1 MFEYLTQIDEK
12 IYGRYLT
19 VERNIKAA
27 SNSFYDSFLDLQENF
42 LKIIIGKEKIEFGP
56 HVSCGELLRRPD
68 VQKLFT
74 TYYGVDLNT
83 YDKMGDYAKKA
94 NEHKHRKEKHIEV
107 ETVIKYMHIFYG
119 VSSKCAGTAA
129 VAPFDEGYFKK
140 IFGSMSKVDE
150 RLSGVEEGQQ
160 EILDGQQEILNR
172 LRTLENAKHENHTV
186 PNNGTD
192 GKTVLKNFVSRAE
205 KEYNWFGTNEE
216 FTKSKKVLMIVQ
228 SALIL
233 VGLISTI
240 LSSVSIDLYSTF
252 TFFENIVLI
261 QTIILL
267 THTMRAKKRYLHS
280 DLARYNSYKFVLNAD
295 GIWRDSNKE
304 KKRYRWL
311 RRISYICV
319 IANIIIIWTMG
330 SGAVRIFATIF
341 ELAFLALTIATVF
354 LSINLYCMYCTIV
367 ITGLNSSGTE
377 RVALVYDC
385 NAKKLFDIEE
395 YEKRFPSFI

>member
-19 VERNIKAA
+19 VERDIKAA

-42 LKIIIGKEKIEFGP
+42 LKTVTKKSEIEFGP

-68 VQKLFT
+68 VKELFVT
-74 TYYGVDLNT
+74 CYGVDFNV
-83 YDKMGDYAKKA
+83 YDKMGDYTKKA

-107 ETVIKYMHIFYG
+107 ETVVKYMRIFYD
-119 VSSKCAGTAA
+119 VSRKCAVSTG

-160 EILDGQQEILNR
+160 EILDGQQEILKR
-172 LRTLENAKHENHTV
+172 LRTLEDARYEKHSV
-186 PNNGTD
+186 PNNGAD
-192 GKTVLKNFVSRAE
+192 GKTILKNFISRAE
-205 KEYNWFGTNEE
+205 KRYNWFGTNSD
-216 FTKSKKVLMIVQ
+216 FLKSKKVLLLVQ

-233 VGLISTI
+233 VGIISTAV
-240 LSSVSIDLYSTF
+240 SSVSFNIYSTF
-252 TFFENIVLI
+252 SLFENIVLI

-267 THTMRAKKRYLHS
+267 TYTLRTKKQYNHK
-280 DLARYNSYKFVLNAD
+280 DLAKYNSYKFVLDAD
-295 GIWRDSNKE
+295 GIWRASNKE
-304 KKRYRWL
+304 KKRYRWM

-319 IANIIIIWTMG
+319 ICNVICIWSMG
-330 SGAVRIFATIF
+330 SGAIRIFATIF
-341 ELAFLALTIATVF
+341 ELMFLALSAATVF
-354 LSINLYCMYCTIV
+354 LSINLYCMYSTIC

-377 RVALVYDC
+377 KVTLVYDLTS
-385 NAKKLFDIEE
+385 KKLYDIED
-395 YEKRFPSFI
+395 YKKMFSSFI